1 DADDFGCGLYFFK
14 QALVDQAVVKHNIG
28 FAQACEAAHGNQVRI
43 SRSSADNEY
52 GPEVL
57 HDSITSF
64 LQFVLARA
72 EETSHKNCD
81 GFLGVFEDSWSNSP
95 PHEKGNLWSVRAGA
109 PIILNLVSE
118 GLSSTRPKICGIC
131 GGRLRSVYSQQ
142 GRSRPNPR
150 SW

>member
-1 DADDFGCGLYFFK
+1 MGFLAATAKNERIATLQPADIFTLSCLLNHQPVDVLLLKVFLACFFADADDFGCGLYFFK

-28 FAQACEAAHGNQVRI
+28 FAQACEAAHGNQVWI

-57 HDSITSF
+57 HNSITSF

-95 PHEKGNLWSVRAGA
+95 PHEKG
-109 PIILNLVSE
+109 
-118 GLSSTRPKICGIC
+118 
-131 GGRLRSVYSQQ
+131 
-142 GRSRPNPR
+142 
-150 SW
+150 